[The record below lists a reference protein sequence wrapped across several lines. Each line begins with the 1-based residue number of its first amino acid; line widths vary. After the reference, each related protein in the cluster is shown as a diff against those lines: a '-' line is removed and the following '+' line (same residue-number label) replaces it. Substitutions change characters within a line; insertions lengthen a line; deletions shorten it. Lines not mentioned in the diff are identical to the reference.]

1 MINKRYKLPREFTK
15 EWLTALRSGK
25 YEQTSGSLYNIQDQG
40 YCCIGVAAKIKYPL
54 HYLKNKSNK
63 YAGVLQGN
71 KKSILQ
77 ENKKS
82 ICSDTKYKLSK
93 IPQELKGN
101 VHANNFVSQL
111 VNLNDDEGYSFEEIA
126 EWIEKNV
133 ELYD

>member
-40 YCCIGVAAKIKYPL
+40 YCCIGVAARIKYPL

-71 KKSILQ
+71 
-77 ENKKS
+77 NKCVNS
-82 ICSDTKYKLSK
+82 NTRYNLSK
-93 IPQELKGN
+93 IPQELKGG
-101 VHANNFVSQL
+101 VEESQL
-111 VNLNDDEGYSFEEIA
+111 VQQLVDLNDDEGYSFEEIA
-126 EWIEKNV
+126 EWIEEKV
-133 ELYD
+133 EL